1 MLIRNYK
8 DIDKAVLNDIIKYD
22 GRWYIIDRI
31 LVKEKI
37 LIVTE
42 I

>member
-1 MLIRNYK
+1 MLIYNYK
-8 DIDKAVLNDIIKYD
+8 DIDKAVLNDIIKHE
-22 GRWYIIDRI
+22 GKWFIIDRI
-31 LVKEKI
+31 LKDKKI